1 LKTLTSISKRTRR
14 IAAVAALLLLVAS
27 AAIGAVAA
35 GNLNL
40 GSLAGAA
47 LAGSTCNVPSGGTYI
62 YPTIQAAVN
71 DAGCATINVAAGAY
85 YENVT
90 IGRAVTINGA
100 GASSTIVDGGGTNC
114 ILWQCTKSVFT
125 VNQPVAVTFSGLTI
139 KNGYNGSES
148 GAYPTGAS
156 GGIQISA
163 PANVTVTNSIL
174 SNNHAFNYYGGA
186 ICLCHPNGTL
196 TVRNSTFSG
205 NVAPTGGA
213 IWNWGDATVINS
225 TFFGNRSMEGGAIHV
240 YKKIYLS
247 GNTFYANE
255 ATSGS
260 AVFVNLSSEAT
271 IINSTFYNNQRSGSK
286 SKGGAIYS
294 KGTVNLSS
302 STFSGNGATEG
313 GAIFSDNGNIS
324 LKSTII
330 ASNAG
335 GNCSGAGFNDSGNN
349 LRWPSNDSSCVGIFG
364 DPKLAALADN
374 GGATQ
379 TIALQAGSAAIDVGA
394 CSDTN
399 GATITT
405 DQRGSTRPQGWTCDI
420 GAVESSFKVLRAGL
434 VAHWKLDEG
443 SGTTANDSSSNG
455 RTGTLVNGA
464 SFTNAALPALQ
475 FTDPFALALTGSSHQ
490 YVDAG
495 TSLNLA
501 NASFTVAGW
510 AKRSTTAGKQWIVGQ
525 GTRNTDRALVLGF
538 RDNDRFTC
546 AFYDDD
552 LDTPNQYLDTN
563 EWHHW
568 ACTFDGATRARQIY
582 RDGVLVASDTS
593 KGMFQASGAFN
604 FGRAA
609 WDEGYFSGALDDMRV
624 YNRALSASEVQWLA
638 TGNP

>member
-27 AAIGAVAA
+27 TAVGVVAS

-47 LAGSTCNVPSGGTYI
+47 VAGSTCNVPSGGTYN

-100 GASSTIVDGGGTNC
+100 GASSTIVDGGGINC

-125 VNQPVAVTFSGLTI
+125 INQPVAVTFSGLTI
-139 KNGYNGSES
+139 QNGYNGSES

-186 ICLCHPNGTL
+186 ICLCHPHGTL

-205 NVAPTGGA
+205 NVAPNGGA
-213 IWNWGDATVINS
+213 IWNWGNATVINS
-225 TFFGNRSMEGGAIHV
+225 TFSGNRSMEGGAIHV
-240 YKKIYLS
+240 YATIYLS

-260 AVFVNLSSEAT
+260 AVFVNFSTEAT

-335 GNCSGAGFNDSGNN
+335 GNCSGGGFNDSGNN

-374 GGATQ
+374 SGATQ
-379 TIALQAGSAAIDVGA
+379 TIALQAGSAAIDVGS
-394 CSDTN
+394 CTDPS
-399 GATITT
+399 GAAITT
-405 DQRGSTRPQGWTCDI
+405 DQRGTARPAGWTCDI
-420 GAVESSFKVLRAGL
+420 GAFESSFKALRAGL
-434 VAHWKLDEG
+434 TAYWNFDEG
-443 SGTTANDSSSNG
+443 SGSIANDASGNG

-464 SFTNAALPALQ
+464 SFTNAGLPSLQ
-475 FTDPFALALTGSSHQ
+475 FIDASALNLIGTSHQ

-501 NASFTVAGW
+501 NSSFTVAGW
-510 AKRSTTAGKQWIVGQ
+510 AKRSNTSGKQWIVSQ
-525 GTRNTDRALVLGF
+525 GTKNTDKALVLGF
-538 RDNDRFTC
+538 RDNDHFTC

-568 ACTFDGATRARQIY
+568 ACMFDAATRTRKLY
-582 RDGVLVASDTS
+582 RDGLLVASDTS

-604 FGRAA
+604 LGRATWNEA
-609 WDEGYFSGALDDMRV
+609 YFSGAIDDVRV
-624 YNRALSASEVQWLA
+624 YNRPLSASEVQWLA
-638 TGNP
+638 AGNP